1 VTADAPG
8 GAPQGKPDPL
18 PDSSQALLG
27 AVLAV
32 ASDLD
37 LNSVLTRIV
46 EAAANL
52 TGARYG
58 ALGVVGGDSR
68 LTEFVTM
75 GVSEEQRTR
84 IGDPPHGRGI
94 LGLLISDPRPIR
106 LHDLADHPASYG
118 LPAHHPPMRSFL
130 GVPVHIRG
138 TVFGNLYLTEK
149 EGGGDFTDT
158 DERLVVALASAAGLV
173 IENARA
179 YGLSERRR
187 LWLEAA
193 AALTDALQPPI
204 EWDLALQQVAETARR
219 VTHAAAAAVVSPA
232 ADGDIR
238 ALACEPAMVAEVLAA
253 VEVALGSVDRSGLVD
268 PVDVSL
274 GDLTATVVPLRAHLA
289 DPGLLV
295 TVFPAREL
303 RLRDNDDR
311 ELLISFADHAA
322 LAMDR
327 AQAVGERE
335 ELAVISDR
343 ERIARDLHDVVIQRL
358 FGVGMQL
365 QALAIRGIS
374 DPVRDRLEQAVQ
386 EIDATI
392 RDVRATIFELQ
403 THGTDSLR
411 GDVRALVRDYA
422 PLLGFTPTV
431 RTHGPVDTSVS
442 TKLREQVLPVLRE
455 ALSNA
460 ARHARATQVEVV
472 LVAGSGELEL
482 IVTDNGNGIL
492 EVPVESGLDN
502 ARQRARALGGQLY
515 LVDVEPHGL
524 RFHWRVPLTTG
535 ESAT

>member
-1 VTADAPG
+1 VTTHSPVEVPLVQPDVLPG
-8 GAPQGKPDPL
+8 R
-18 PDSSQALLG
+18 SQALLD
-27 AVLAV
+27 AVLAI

-37 LNSVLTRIV
+37 LNGVLTRIV
-46 EAAANL
+46 ESATAL

-68 LTEFVTM
+68 LTEFVTT
-75 GVSEEQRTR
+75 GVSDEERAR

-106 LHDLADHPASYG
+106 LSNLADHPSSSG
-118 LPAHHPPMRSFL
+118 LPAHHPRMRSFL

-219 VTHAAAAAVVSPA
+219 VTHASAAAVVSPA
-232 ADGDIR
+232 ADGEVR
-238 ALACEPAMVAEVLAA
+238 ALACEPAMVADVIKAA
-253 VEVALGSVDRSGLVD
+253 EVALASVDRARLVD
-268 PVDVSL
+268 PVDVPI
-274 GDLTATVVPLRAHLA
+274 GDLTATVVPLYAHLA
-289 DPGLLV
+289 APGLLV
-295 TVFPAREL
+295 TVFPTRDA

-322 LAMDR
+322 LTMDR
-327 AQAVGERE
+327 AQAVGDRE
-335 ELAVISDR
+335 ALAVISDR

-358 FGVGMQL
+358 FAIGMQL
-365 QALAIRGIS
+365 QAVAVQGVG
-374 DPVRDRLEQAVQ
+374 DPVRERLDQAVQ
-386 EIDATI
+386 DLDGTI

-403 THGTDSLR
+403 THGADSLR

-422 PLLGFTPTV
+422 PILGFTPTV
-431 RTHGPVDTSVS
+431 RTHGPVDTAVS
-442 TKLREQVLPVLRE
+442 TTLREQLLPVLRE

-460 ARHARATQVEVV
+460 ARHAHATQVEVV
-472 LVAGSGELEL
+472 LLVDDEELAL
-482 IVTDNGNGIL
+482 IVTDNGTGIPAG
-492 EVPVESGLDN
+492 PVESGLDN
-502 ARQRARALGGQLY
+502 ARRRARSLGGQLE
-515 LVDVEPHGL
+515 LLDVEPHGL
-524 RFHWRVPLTTG
+524 RFHWRVPLTGGTP
-535 ESAT
+535 A

>member
-1 VTADAPG
+1 VTPDGPV
-8 GAPQGKPDPL
+8 GAPEVL
-18 PDSSQALLG
+18 PESSQALLD
-27 AVLAV
+27 AVLAI

-37 LNSVLTRIV
+37 LFGVLTRIV
-46 EAAANL
+46 EAATAL

-68 LTEFVTM
+68 LTEFVTT
-75 GVSEEQRTR
+75 GVTDEQRAR
-84 IGDPPHGRGI
+84 IGEPPHGRGI

-106 LHDLADHPASYG
+106 LADLADHPSSSG
-118 LPAHHPPMRSFL
+118 LPPHHPPMRSFL

-193 AALTDALQPPI
+193 ASLTDALQPPI
-204 EWDLALQQVAETARR
+204 EWDLALQQVVETARR
-219 VTHAAAAAVVSPA
+219 VTHAVAAAVASPA
-232 ADGDIR
+232 ADGEVR
-238 ALACEPAMVAEVLAA
+238 ALACEPGMVARVIKA
-253 VEVALGSVDRSGLVD
+253 VEVALDSVDRVGLVD
-268 PVDVSL
+268 PVDVAL
-274 GDLTATVVPLRAHLA
+274 GDLTATVVPLPAHLA

-295 TVFPAREL
+295 TLFPT
-303 RLRDNDDR
+303 RDVRQRDHDDR
-311 ELLISFADHAA
+311 ELLISLADHAA
-322 LAMDR
+322 LALDR

-358 FGVGMQL
+358 FAIGMQL
-365 QALAIRGIS
+365 QAVAVRGIG
-374 DPVRDRLEQAVQ
+374 DPVRERLDQAVQ
-386 EIDATI
+386 DLDGTI

-403 THGTDSLR
+403 THGADSLR

-422 PLLGFTPTV
+422 QVLGFNPTV
-431 RTHGPVDTSVS
+431 RTHGPVDTAVS
-442 TKLREQVLPVLRE
+442 TTLREQLLPVLRE

-460 ARHARATQVEVV
+460 VRHAHATQLEVV
-472 LVAGSGELEL
+472 LVVDGAELGL
-482 IVTDNGNGIL
+482 LVTDNGTGISDGA
-492 EVPVESGLDN
+492 VESGLDN
-502 ARQRARALGGQLY
+502 ARQRARALGGRLD
-515 LVDVEPHGL
+515 LVNVEPHGL
-524 RFHWRVPLTTG
+524 RFDWRVPLTP
-535 ESAT
+535 ESADQDPS